1 MTFFDKLID
10 FSLTWW
16 YIISITIISGVNF
29 RPKKCWAKVEQKSC
43 EPKTR
48 KNVIFRY
55 TGSRKMSISD
65 VIVVIEKKWDMFWRV
80 DVMRSTQKK
89 IIKIRPQI
97 KNRQGG
103 GKITPPFGN
112 HWIWKT
118 LIYHGLSLPRVR
130 RRMFASSRSM
140 AITSHQC
147 LLSSLDAIIDVRC
160 QFLSIHPGHLP
171 TSVAT

>member
-65 VIVVIEKKWDMFWRV
+65 VIVVVEKKCDMFWRV

-89 IIKIRPQI
+89 NHQNPSTNK
-97 KNRQGG
+97 KSAGG
-103 GKITPPFGN
+103 GQNHPPLVN
-112 HWIWKT
+112 HRIWKT
-118 LIYHGLSLPRVR
+118 LIYHGLKVWKWRYE
-130 RRMFASSRSM
+130 SRILGMLGKRNLKVWMWPKKIKICDTMLISW
-140 AITSHQC
+140 
-147 LLSSLDAIIDVRC
+147 DVTYF
-160 QFLSIHPGHLP
+160 FLNK
-171 TSVAT
+171 

>member
-1 MTFFDKLID
+1 MTFFYKLID
-10 FSLTWW
+10 FSQTCW

-29 RPKKCWAKVEQKSC
+29 RPKQCWAKVKQKSC

-89 IIKIRPQI
+89 NHQNPSTNK
-97 KNRQGG
+97 KSAGG
-103 GKITPPFGN
+103 GQNHPPLGQPPN
-112 HWIWKT
+112 LKDVNI
-118 LIYHGLSLPRVR
+118 PRVN
-130 RRMFASSRSM
+130 
-140 AITSHQC
+140 
-147 LLSSLDAIIDVRC
+147 LN
-160 QFLSIHPGHLP
+160 LP
-171 TSVAT
+171 SWNYKDTDTIFGKFS

>member
-65 VIVVIEKKWDMFWRV
+65 VIVVVEKKCDMFWNP
-80 DVMRSTQKK
+80 DMMRSNEKQKSSKSVHKQK
-89 IIKIRPQI
+89 IGR
-97 KNRQGG
+97 GV
-103 GKITPPFGN
+103 KITPPGKPPN
-112 HWIWKT
+112 LKDVNI
-118 LIYHGLSLPRVR
+118 PRVK
-130 RRMFASSRSM
+130 
-140 AITSHQC
+140 C
-147 LLSSLDAIIDVRC
+147 
-160 QFLSIHPGHLP
+160 SISISY
-171 TSVAT
+171 TFFFK